1 MIEFPC
7 DSCISR
13 KWGYISCD
21 SRYNCYVFEK
31 WLEESSE
38 EINREC
44 GFPKDAVVS
53 SKLFKVGSQENSD
66 AFDEETSKVG
76 V

>member
-1 MIEFPC
+1 MVEFPC

-21 SRYNCYVFEK
+21 SRYNCYMFEK

-38 EINREC
+38 ELKREC
-44 GFPKDAVVS
+44 GLYEDAVVAS
-53 SKLFKVGSQENSD
+53 ELFEVGSQEKGD
-66 AFDEETSKVG
+66 AFDEETSKIG
-76 V
+76 G